1 MAQDPFFAAR
11 EELRSRVDYI
21 QTQHENFLRLLQ
33 TTNTA
38 PDLSCRDLRDSLCR
52 DIEAAENQ
60 CRELEKVV
68 AVVEK
73 NRQRFRHIDNHEIGQ
88 RRAFVTKMKQ
98 SLVKI
103 WNNLE
108 SDYVK
113 NKMSGDRRDPSRS
126 FDGGAEGHR
135 TGRSGK
141 RANDFIEEQRS
152 RQHLMLCEQ
161 DEGLEELGTAV
172 DRVGR
177 MADAMNQELNAQN
190 RMLGDLEVEVE
201 NTNEQMSFVMGK
213 LSKLLKTKDK
223 YQLWLII
230 VLTVVLIVLILL
242 TIYV

>member
-11 EELRSRVDYI
+11 EELRNRVDYI

-52 DIEAAENQ
+52 EIEAAENQ

-113 NKMSGDRRDPSRS
+113 NKMSGDRRDVSMSVWAYLQRIAKTGKTLLLSRITS
-126 FDGGAEGHR
+126 SPVGHSMKAR
-135 TGRSGK
+135 RVT
-141 RANDFIEEQRS
+141 
-152 RQHLMLCEQ
+152 
-161 DEGLEELGTAV
+161 GLEGAV
-172 DRVGR
+172 SGR
-177 MADAMNQELNAQN
+177 TTTLRSSA
-190 RMLGDLEVEVE
+190 RG
-201 NTNEQMSFVMGK
+201 NT
-213 LSKLLKTKDK
+213 
-223 YQLWLII
+223 
-230 VLTVVLIVLILL
+230 
-242 TIYV
+242 